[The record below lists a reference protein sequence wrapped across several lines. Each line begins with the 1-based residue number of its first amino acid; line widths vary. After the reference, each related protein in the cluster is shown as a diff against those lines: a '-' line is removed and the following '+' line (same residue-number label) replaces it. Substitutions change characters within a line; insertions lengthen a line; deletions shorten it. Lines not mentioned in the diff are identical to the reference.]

1 MIRRLIATADRAM
14 LAADRLPA
22 VVLILG
28 LLLALEM
35 IGQLARPW
43 L

>member
-22 VVLILG
+22 VVLIS
-28 LLLALEM
+28 ASCW
-35 IGQLARPW
+35 RSK
-43 L
+43 